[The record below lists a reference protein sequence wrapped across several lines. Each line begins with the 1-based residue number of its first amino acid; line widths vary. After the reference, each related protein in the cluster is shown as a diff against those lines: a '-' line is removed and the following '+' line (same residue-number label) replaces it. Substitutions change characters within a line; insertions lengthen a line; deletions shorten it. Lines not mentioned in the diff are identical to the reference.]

1 MKYRNWKI
9 PYTAP
14 QPPEA
19 LLRAGYSPLLAVLL
33 ALRGYDDA
41 GQARDFLSGG
51 DQSVFDPMLL
61 QDMDKAVARIRTAI
75 ERREHVAVFG
85 DYDVDGIT
93 STCVLTDYLRRRGV
107 PVHPYIPDRIEEGYG
122 LNMDAITSLQRADD
136 ITLIITVDCGITAI
150 DETNYALQRGIDMV
164 ITDHHECSGQAI
176 PNAVAVVDPKR
187 PGSQYPNGGLA
198 GVGVAFKLLC
208 ALEGSSTQV
217 LHDYG
222 DLVAIGTVA
231 DVMQLSGENRAIVRR
246 GLQALARTRRPGLRA
261 LIREAGAE
269 GKSLTASCIGFTLA
283 PRINAAGRMGCAP
296 VAAELLLTED
306 PGRAEA
312 LSHAL
317 CALNRERQSIE
328 GRIYEECLARLERE
342 SAGQRR
348 SIVLAGEGWHQGV
361 VGIVASRLAEKY
373 ACPTFMIC
381 VQDGRGKGSCRSF
394 GGFNLFRALESCA
407 DLLEGFGGHALAAGF
422 TILEEHIGAFR
433 QRIDRCVEEWT
444 GEHELASALEVDAEL
459 PDENLLTVEEVAGLD
474 LLEPYGAGNP
484 KPVFSLSGC
493 TVSSLAEVGGGRHLK
508 LRLSRG
514 GHLLDAIF
522 FSVGAAET
530 GVAPGDRIDV
540 TFTPQ
545 INEFRG
551 NRSVQLQ
558 LCDLRPAPTR
568 MAAEQALYERL
579 RRGEALSAQEAAA
592 LIPSRAEFT
601 AVWRYLSGH
610 ARLGRVEDTARRL
623 ARGVSRTYGIKETVM
638 RTMVCLEVLDEHGL
652 IQVEQTTDH
661 LRIDLCRVEGKVDLE
676 SSDLMKRLR
685 RLAEG
690 GTPGAGPAG
699 ASARRPI

>member
-1 MKYRNWKI
+1 MKYKKWNQA
-9 PYTAP
+9 AP
-14 QPPEA
+14 DRSAVLALVEAGLPALAATVLCARGVDTPEA
-19 LLRAGYSPLLAVLL
+19 AAAFLAAADAPLH
-33 ALRGYDDA
+33 
-41 GQARDFLSGG
+41 
-51 DQSVFDPMLL
+51 DPMLL
-61 QDMDKAVARIRTAI
+61 RDMDRAV
-75 ERREHVAVFG
+75 ERMERALAGNEYIAVYG

-93 STCVLTDYLRRRGV
+93 STCLLTRFLSARGARVL
-107 PVHPYIPDRIEEGYG
+107 PYIPDRLEEGYG
-122 LNMDAITSLQRADD
+122 LNREAVELLADKGV
-136 ITLIITVDCGITAI
+136 TLIVTVDCGITAV
-150 DETNYALQRGIDMV
+150 EEARYAASLGLDVI
-164 ITDHHECSGQAI
+164 ITDHHECKDELPQ
-176 PNAVAVVDPKR
+176 AVAVVDPHR
-187 PGSQYPNGGLA
+187 RDCGYPFPCLA
-198 GVGVAFKLLC
+198 GVGVALKL
-208 ALEGSSTQV
+208 ALALTPGPERERV
-217 LHDYG
+217 LSEYA
-222 DLVAIGTVA
+222 DLAAIGTVA

-246 GLQALARTRRPGLRA
+246 GLQALAQTRRPGLRA

-269 GKSLTASCIGFTLA
+269 GKALTASCIGFTLA

-328 GRIYEECLARLERE
+328 GHIYEECLARLERE

-407 DLLEGFGGHALAAGF
+407 DLLDGFGGHALAAGF

-444 GEHELASALEVDAEL
+444 GEHELESALEVDAEL

-484 KPVFSLSGC
+484 KPVFSLPGC
-493 TVSSLAEVGGGRHLK
+493 TVSSLTEVGGGRHLK

-690 GTPGAGPAG
+690 GTPGTGPAG

>member
-1 MKYRNWKI
+1 MEI
-9 PYTAP
+9 VIVGLGLIGGSLA
-14 QPPEA
+14 EA
-19 LLRAGYSPLLAVLL
+19 LKQNTSHRVLGMDVNDDVLL
-33 ALRGYDDA
+33 DACSCGAIDGKAALSDLERADVVYLCLYPEDIL
-41 GQARDFLSGG
+41 DFVRSYGSRLKPG
-51 DQSVFDPMLL
+51 
-61 QDMDKAVARIRTAI
+61 
-75 ERREHVAVFG
+75 
-85 DYDVDGIT
+85 
-93 STCVLTDYLRRRGV
+93 CVLTD
-107 PVHPYIPDRIEEGYG
+107 
-122 LNMDAITSLQRADD
+122 A
-136 ITLIITVDCGITAI
+136 CGIKQEICAAM
-150 DETNYALQRGIDMV
+150 EELSQNAPYQFVAGHPMAGKEQ
-164 ITDHHECSGQAI
+164 SGFAASDPSIFIGASYILVPGKASPQ
-176 PNAVAVVDPKR
+176 AVAVVDPHR
-187 PGSQYPNGGLA
+187 RDCGYPFPCLA
-198 GVGVAFKLLC
+198 GVGVALKL
-208 ALEGSSTQV
+208 ALALTPGSERERV
-217 LHDYG
+217 LSEYA
-222 DLVAIGTVA
+222 DLAAIGTVA

-652 IQVEQTTDH
+652 IQVEQTLSLIH
-661 LRIDLCRVEGKVDLE
+661 I
-676 SSDLMKRLR
+676 
-685 RLAEG
+685 
-690 GTPGAGPAG
+690 
-699 ASARRPI
+699 

>member
-1 MKYRNWKI
+1 
-9 PYTAP
+9 
-14 QPPEA
+14 
-19 LLRAGYSPLLAVLL
+19 
-33 ALRGYDDA
+33 
-41 GQARDFLSGG
+41 
-51 DQSVFDPMLL
+51 
-61 QDMDKAVARIRTAI
+61 
-75 ERREHVAVFG
+75 
-85 DYDVDGIT
+85 
-93 STCVLTDYLRRRGV
+93 
-107 PVHPYIPDRIEEGYG
+107 
-122 LNMDAITSLQRADD
+122 
-136 ITLIITVDCGITAI
+136 
-150 DETNYALQRGIDMV
+150 
-164 ITDHHECSGQAI
+164 
-176 PNAVAVVDPKR
+176 
-187 PGSQYPNGGLA
+187 
-198 GVGVAFKLLC
+198 
-208 ALEGSSTQV
+208 
-217 LHDYG
+217 
-222 DLVAIGTVA
+222 
-231 DVMQLSGENRAIVRR
+231 
-246 GLQALARTRRPGLRA
+246 
-261 LIREAGAE
+261 
-269 GKSLTASCIGFTLA
+269 
-283 PRINAAGRMGCAP
+283 MGCAP

-328 GRIYEECLARLERE
+328 GHIYEECLARLERE

-407 DLLEGFGGHALAAGF
+407 DLLDGFGGHALAAGF

-484 KPVFSLSGC
+484 KPVFSLPGC
-493 TVSSLAEVGGGRHLK
+493 TVSSLTEVGGGRHLK

-592 LIPSRAEFT
+592 LIPSRAEFA

-690 GTPGAGPAG
+690 GTPGTGPAG

>member
-1 MKYRNWKI
+1 MRFKKWNIGTPAERDV
-9 PYTAP
+9 
-14 QPPEA
+14 A
-19 LLRAGYSPLLAVLL
+19 LLRSAGYPYLLSTVLAARGVTTAEAAAE
-33 ALRGYDDA
+33 ALE
-41 GQARDFLSGG
+41 RDRSLSM
-51 DQSVFDPMLL
+51 SPMLMR
-61 QDMDKAVARIRTAI
+61 DMDKAVARIQRAI
-75 ERREHVAVFG
+75 SQGETIAVFG

-93 STCVLTDYLRRRGV
+93 STVLLMDYLKSCGV
-107 PVHPYIPDRIEEGYG
+107 RCLRHIPRRIEEGYG
-122 LNMDAITSLQRADD
+122 LSKEAIQGLRDQGA
-136 ITLIITVDCGITAI
+136 TLMITVDCGITGNEEVDFAASI
-150 DETNYALQRGIDMV
+150 GLDVV
-164 ITDHHECSGQAI
+164 ITDHHECKEELPRAL
-176 PNAVAVVDPKR
+176 AVVDPHR
-187 PGSQYPNGGLA
+187 SDCPYPFKHLA
-198 GVGVAFKLLC
+198 GVGVALKLVL
-208 ALEGSSTQV
+208 ALGGESREDALFARYCT
-217 LHDYG
+217 LA
-222 DLVAIGTVA
+222 AIGTIA
-231 DVMQLSGENRAIVRR
+231 DVMRMEGENRTIAFC
-246 GLQALARTRRPGLRA
+246 GLEALPHTDFVGVHA
-261 LIREAGAE
+261 LLKEAGLL
-269 GKSLTASCIGFTLA
+269 GKPITSVQIGFVLA
-283 PRINAAGRMGCAP
+283 PRINAAGRMG
-296 VAAELLLTED
+296 AADLAADLLETDD
-306 PGRAEA
+306 PARAEELA
-312 LSHAL
+312 KAL
-317 CALNRERQSIE
+317 CDLNRERQAVEQAICADATEKIE
-328 GRIYEECLARLERE
+328 RLRAEDR
-342 SAGQRR
+342 SAL
-348 SIVLAGEGWHQGV
+348 VLSSEDWHQGV
-361 VGIVASRLAEKY
+361 VGIVASRLSEKY
-373 ACPTFMIC
+373 ACPSFMIHLK
-381 VQDGRGKGSCRSF
+381 DGVGKGSCRSY
-394 GGFNLFRALESCA
+394 GGFNLFSALESCA

-690 GTPGAGPAG
+690 GTLGAGPAG